1 MQYSR
6 FAALYDMFMDDVDYD
21 KWTDYIVSC
30 LQPLNRTARI
40 IECGCGTG
48 EITVRLKK
56 LGFDVVGGDISN
68 DMLNVASE
76 KARLHGMRIP
86 LMNLDMRAFQFDKR
100 IEAIIAPCDCVN
112 YLTSLDEVK
121 AFFECSYVSLKPGGK
136 LCFDVS
142 SPYKLRSLL
151 GGNTFSDSRKR
162 AAYIW
167 QNNYDDE
174 NNLIEM
180 RLEFFTYAG
189 LSKDRTPLY
198 ERFHETHIQRAHSEQ
213 EIRTLLEN
221 TGFRLIGVYSDFSM
235 DAPCDTTERLQFI
248 AEKPEKQSMY

>member
-30 LQPLNRTARI
+30 LRPLSRTSRI

-56 LGFDVVGGDISN
+56 LGFDVIGGDISN
-68 DMLNVASE
+68 DMLNIASE
-76 KARLHGMRIP
+76 KARLQGMLIP
-86 LMNLDMRAFQFDKR
+86 FMNLDMRAFRFDKQV
-100 IEAIIAPCDCVN
+100 EAIIAPCDCVN
-112 YLTSLDEVK
+112 YLASIDEVK

-142 SPYKLRSLL
+142 STYKLKNLL

-174 NNLIEM
+174 NHLIEM

-189 LSKDRTPLY
+189 LSKDGTPLY
-198 ERFHETHIQRAHSEQ
+198 ERFHETHIQRAHSEK
-213 EIRTLLEN
+213 ELRTLLEG
-221 TGFRLIGVYSDFSM
+221 TGFRLVGVYSDFSM

-248 AEKPEKQSMY
+248 AEKSGLN